1 MRAWILPWLLA
12 ASASADAALCT
23 PDNVPAATL
32 LMPYFELCENCP
44 PSYRESRVA
53 VFNLGA
59 APRLARVTLWTNA
72 AVPVFDFDVYLQGFA
87 QQEFSL
93 SALLSQGT
101 LPVTGRGV
109 SEPGLQADPEVDF
122 PGCNAGSS
130 PGGGAP
136 VYAPL
141 DAAARTAL
149 RDALRGLPDAGT
161 GLCSAVDSEPTTI
174 TGYLTVDAV
183 DRCNA
188 PRAGEPGFADA
199 LVDANVL
206 GGRIVIT
213 DAVQNF
219 EAAIPAVPIEAASGG
234 QLDADHT
241 FYRFDA
247 TGGDRREPLPTA
259 WAIYNYR
266 GGVYSDEGRMIVW
279 RGVGTVQAPFACA
292 GGPAWYPLGLQNRAG
307 WGNKGAIL
315 VEDNGRAHRLRAEG
329 QFPLATQSVLPQ
341 FERSWEEVETGAL
354 YYNLQ
359 HAADGGQAW
368 AGMIKYSSGRHA
380 RFESAAALDSSCR
393 GAPFDNPSPGV
404 AGPLPEGS

>member
-12 ASASADAALCT
+12 GSASAQAALCT
-23 PDNVPAATL
+23 PDSVPAATL

-44 PSYRESRVA
+44 FAERDTRIA

-72 AVPVFDFDVYLQGFA
+72 AVPVFDFDLYLQGFA

-93 SALLSQGT
+93 DALLRQGT
-101 LPVTGRGV
+101 LPVSGRGV
-109 SEPGLQADPEVDF
+109 SEPGLQAEPEVDF

-130 PGGGAP
+130 PAGGAP

-149 RDALRGLPDAGT
+149 SAALRGLPDAGT
-161 GLCSAVDSEPTTI
+161 GLCSAVDEEPANI

-188 PRAGEPGFADA
+188 PRAGEPGFTAS

-206 GGRIVIT
+206 GGRVAVTNVIQ
-213 DAVQNF
+213 DF
-219 EAAIPAVPIEAASGG
+219 EAAIPAVPLEAASGG

-241 FYRFDA
+241 FYRFDGS
-247 TGGDRREPLPTA
+247 GGDRREPLPTA
-259 WAIYNYR
+259 WAAYNYR
-266 GGVYSDEGRMIVW
+266 GGVYADEGRMIVW
-279 RGVGTVQAPFACA
+279 RGVGTVQTPFACA
-292 GGPAWYPLGLQNRAG
+292 SGPAWHPLGLSNREG
-307 WGNKGAIL
+307 WGNKGAFV
-315 VEDNGRAHRLRAEG
+315 VEDNGLAHRLRAEG
-329 QFPLATQSVLPQ
+329 QFPLATQLAAPQ
-341 FERSWEEVETGAL
+341 LERSWEPAGTGAL

-368 AGMIKYSSGRHA
+368 VGLLKYNGGRHL
-380 RFESAAALDSSCR
+380 RFEAAMALDSSCR
-393 GAPFDNPSPGV
+393 GAPFDNASPGV
-404 AGPLPEGS
+404 AAPLPEGP